1 MFVLILKNE
10 WFEIVFTSG
19 YLIITESP
27 DREQRNSY
35 VIKIRCV
42 EKPEIA
48 EREVPVFFY
57 TLYVQD
63 VEQQV
68 LGKW

>member
-1 MFVLILKNE
+1 LKG
-10 WFEIVFTSG
+10 FSSG

-35 VIKIRCV
+35 VINVRCV

-63 VEQQV
+63 VDQQV
-68 LGKW
+68 LGK